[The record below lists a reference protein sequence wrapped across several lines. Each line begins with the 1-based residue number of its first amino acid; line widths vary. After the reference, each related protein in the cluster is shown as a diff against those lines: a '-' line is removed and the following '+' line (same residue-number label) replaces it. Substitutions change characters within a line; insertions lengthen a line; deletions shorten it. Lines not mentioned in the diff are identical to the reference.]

1 MGIPYYYTYLIK
13 KFNKKILISF
23 NNNNLNYAFIDSN
36 SVVYDICRDETDENQ
51 IIINVCN
58 KLNSYLELFNCD
70 ELTYIAFDG
79 LPPFAKIQQQRSRRY
94 KSYITK
100 LLLKSNVAW
109 DTCAITTGT
118 QFMNKL
124 TESLFNYNFT
134 KNVKIS
140 S

>member
-58 KLNSYLELFNCD
+58 W
-70 ELTYIAFDG
+70 IG
-79 LPPFAKIQQQRSRRY
+79 GP
-94 KSYITK
+94 
-100 LLLKSNVAW
+100 
-109 DTCAITTGT
+109 
-118 QFMNKL
+118 
-124 TESLFNYNFT
+124 
-134 KNVKIS
+134 
-140 S
+140 